1 MYGSE
6 IRDFGY
12 DEGTFTLGQTV
23 YRVEDVT
30 HRFWLR
36 KKCVYC
42 DSTGVVLLKG
52 KEFECPNCKNKTVCK
67 EVVERIISPT
77 VEKIR
82 SVITLKTHRGTQE
95 IYTNDSSGLGLLIQK
110 TPNGS
115 NRYFG
120 SREEAQQM
128 CDEYNKQHNVH
139 VLLDEYKRQEIRNK
153 L

>member
-23 YRVEDVT
+23 YHIEDVT

-52 KEFECPNCKNKTVCK
+52 KEFECPNCKNKAEYT
-67 EVVERIISPT
+67 EVVERRISPT
-77 VEKIR
+77 VEKVR
-82 SVITLKTHRGTQE
+82 SIITLKTHRGTKE
-95 IYTNDSSGLGLLIQK
+95 IYTNDCSGLGLLIQK
-110 TPNGS
+110 TQNGDS
-115 NRYFG
+115 RYF
-120 SREEAQQM
+120 SNQEEAQQM
-128 CDEYNKQHNVH
+128 CDKYNEQHNVYT
-139 VLLDEYKRQEIRNK
+139 LLDEYKRQEIRNK